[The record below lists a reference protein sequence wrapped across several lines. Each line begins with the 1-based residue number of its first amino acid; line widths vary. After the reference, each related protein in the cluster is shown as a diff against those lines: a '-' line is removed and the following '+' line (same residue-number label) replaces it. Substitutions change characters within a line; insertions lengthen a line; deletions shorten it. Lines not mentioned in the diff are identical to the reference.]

1 MRKKKEGRNKIY
13 RRSGADVVEYLKEK
27 AKGDQALRQEE
38 MEARRKDQENLAR
51 QQEGMVE
58 VMKQQAEQMQV
69 TQTHMLQQQQ
79 MMTQALMAV
88 LQRVLE
94 K

>member
-1 MRKKKEGRNKIY
+1 MRKKKEGRKKIY

-38 MEARRKDQENLAR
+38 MEARRKDKENLAR

-58 VMKQQAEQMQV
+58 VMK
-69 TQTHMLQQQQ
+69 
-79 MMTQALMAV
+79 
-88 LQRVLE
+88 
-94 K
+94 

>member
-1 MRKKKEGRNKIY
+1 MERMGETTKRKSEKEEGRKEKKS

-38 MEARRKDQENLAR
+38 MEARRKDKENLAR

-58 VMKQQAEQMQV
+58 VMK
-69 TQTHMLQQQQ
+69 
-79 MMTQALMAV
+79 
-88 LQRVLE
+88 
-94 K
+94 